1 MSKRAGCLLKLD
13 LHVHTV
19 FSGDAIITPREA
31 LAWARKAGLHGLAIT
46 DHDTLAGGL
55 RAARL
60 AERYGLLVL
69 PGMELETRGG
79 HVLALC
85 PSEPVRASESLA
97 EVVEAVKEAGG
108 LAVLAHP
115 YDLTAPKRWDARS
128 LARLDAIEVV
138 NAHNLPFRLSCWLAE
153 KMARALGKPMTGG
166 SDAHVPEAIGAACT
180 LVDADA
186 DVDDVLEAIRRG
198 RTKPYG
204 RSSGLRCLLKKWA
217 YAGFSR

>member
-1 MSKRAGCLLKLD
+1 MSERAGRPLKLD

-55 RAARL
+55 RAAKL
-60 AERYGLLVL
+60 ARRYGLLVL

-85 PSEPVRASESLA
+85 PSEPVKASPDLA
-97 EVVEAVKEAGG
+97 EAVEAVRDAGG
-108 LAVLAHP
+108 LAILAHP
-115 YDLTAPKRWDARS
+115 YDLTAPRRWDARS
-128 LARLDAIEVV
+128 LARLDAIEVM
-138 NAHNLPFRLSCWLAE
+138 NAHSLPFRLSCWLAE
-153 KMARALGKPMTGG
+153 KLARALGKPMTGG
-166 SDAHVPEAIGAACT
+166 SDAHVPEAIGAAYT

-186 DVDDVLEAIRRG
+186 DVDDVFEAIRRG

-217 YAGFSR
+217 YAGFFR

>member
-1 MSKRAGCLLKLD
+1 MSEREGCLLKLD

-55 RAARL
+55 RAAKL
-60 AERYGLLVL
+60 ARHYGLLVL

-85 PSEPVRASESLA
+85 PSEPVEAGSDLA
-97 EVVEAVKEAGG
+97 EAVEAVRDAGG
-108 LAVLAHP
+108 LAILAHP
-115 YDLTAPKRWDARS
+115 YDLTAPRRWDARS
-128 LARLDAIEVV
+128 LAKLDAIEVM
-138 NAHNLPFRLSCWLAE
+138 NAHSLPFRLSCWLAE
-153 KMARALGKPMTGG
+153 KLARALGKPMTGG
-166 SDAHVPEAIGAACT
+166 SDAHVPEAIGAAYT
-180 LVDADA
+180 LVDAEG
-186 DVDDVLEAIRRG
+186 DVDDVLEAIRKG
-198 RTKPYG
+198 RTRPCG